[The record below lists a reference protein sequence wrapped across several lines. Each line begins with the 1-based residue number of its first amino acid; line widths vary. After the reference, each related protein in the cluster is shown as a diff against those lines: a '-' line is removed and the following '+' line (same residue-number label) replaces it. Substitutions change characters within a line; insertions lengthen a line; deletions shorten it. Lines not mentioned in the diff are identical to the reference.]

1 MASLNKVQ
9 LIGNLGADPE
19 VRFTPGGAAVANLRL
34 ATTERW
40 KDKQSGE
47 SKEQTEWHR
56 VVVFGK
62 LAELCRE
69 YLAKG
74 RSIYVEGRLQ
84 TRSWDD
90 KEGNKKY
97 STEVVA
103 QTIQFLDRRG
113 AGTRTAAQD
122 EGAPS
127 ARPSGASTPTEDSG
141 PPPFDKED
149 DVPF

>member
-19 VRFTPGGAAVANLRL
+19 VRFTQGGVAVANLRI
-34 ATTERW
+34 ATTEKW
-40 KDKQSGE
+40 KDKNSGE
-47 SKEQTEWHR
+47 LKEQTEWHR

-90 KEGNKKY
+90 KDGNKRY
-97 STEVVA
+97 TTEVQA

-113 AGTRTAAQD
+113 AG
-122 EGAPS
+122 S
-127 ARPSGASTPTEDSG
+127 STSTSDNGSSSKETGEDNG

-149 DVPF
+149 DIPF

>member
-19 VRFTPGGAAVANLRL
+19 VRFTQGGVAVANLRI
-34 ATTERW
+34 ATTEKW
-40 KDKQSGE
+40 KDKTSGE
-47 SKEQTEWHR
+47 LKEQTEWHR

-74 RSIYVEGRLQ
+74 RSVYVEGRLQ

-90 KEGNKKY
+90 KDGNKRY
-97 STEVVA
+97 STEVQG

-113 AGTRTAAQD
+113 ASSAQD
-122 EGAPS
+122 
-127 ARPSGASTPTEDSG
+127 SGTSTTKETVEDNG

-149 DVPF
+149 DIPF

>member
-19 VRFTPGGAAVANLRL
+19 VRFTQGGVAVANLRI
-34 ATTERW
+34 ATTEKW
-40 KDKQSGE
+40 KDKNSGE
-47 SKEQTEWHR
+47 LKEQTEWHR

-74 RSIYVEGRLQ
+74 RSVYVEGRLQ
-84 TRSWDD
+84 TRAWDD
-90 KEGNKKY
+90 KDGNKRY
-97 STEVVA
+97 TTEIQG

-113 AGTRTAAQD
+113 AGSSTETSSSPK
-122 EGAPS
+122 ES
-127 ARPSGASTPTEDSG
+127 AEDNG

-149 DVPF
+149 DIPF